1 MQLLILWG
9 RQFEDAFDEKHSG
22 KKVKQLQPVYIF
34 SIRQFE
40 DTFDNIQ
47 GGAHTNVTSVTRHS
61 LMQAIWVTLLDS
73 MVASFG
79 VKFPRGM
86 VWYRISIGIG
96 IRIGI
101 DGGSVVVCCMVL
113 QEW

>member
-1 MQLLILWG
+1 MVLALRVFSPAGGIFRSLLPPLKPSSPQSLRIWP
-9 RQFEDAFDEKHSG
+9 D
-22 KKVKQLQPVYIF
+22 
-34 SIRQFE
+34 
-40 DTFDNIQ
+40 
-47 GGAHTNVTSVTRHS
+47 VTSQQLPS
-61 LMQAIWVTLLDS
+61 PIYALDS

-113 QEW
+113 QE

>member
-1 MQLLILWG
+1 ML
-9 RQFEDAFDEKHSG
+9 
-22 KKVKQLQPVYIF
+22 PV
-34 SIRQFE
+34 S
-40 DTFDNIQ
+40 
-47 GGAHTNVTSVTRHS
+47 SS
-61 LMQAIWVTLLDS
+61 LLDS

-113 QEW
+113 QE

>member
-1 MQLLILWG
+1 M
-9 RQFEDAFDEKHSG
+9 A
-22 KKVKQLQPVYIF
+22 
-34 SIRQFE
+34 
-40 DTFDNIQ
+40 
-47 GGAHTNVTSVTRHS
+47 
-61 LMQAIWVTLLDS
+61 QALKEFGIKDLAKNALLDS

-113 QEW
+113 QE

>member
-1 MQLLILWG
+1 MVDQKFWYANTLGQDHL
-9 RQFEDAFDEKHSG
+9 S
-22 KKVKQLQPVYIF
+22 P
-34 SIRQFE
+34 
-40 DTFDNIQ
+40 
-47 GGAHTNVTSVTRHS
+47 
-61 LMQAIWVTLLDS
+61 LLDS

>member
-1 MQLLILWG
+1 M
-9 RQFEDAFDEKHSG
+9 FF
-22 KKVKQLQPVYIF
+22 P
-34 SIRQFE
+34 
-40 DTFDNIQ
+40 
-47 GGAHTNVTSVTRHS
+47 
-61 LMQAIWVTLLDS
+61 LLDS

-113 QEW
+113 QE

>member
-1 MQLLILWG
+1 MTSFDFQ
-9 RQFEDAFDEKHSG
+9 QFCPFASNPSSPND
-22 KKVKQLQPVYIF
+22 P
-34 SIRQFE
+34 
-40 DTFDNIQ
+40 
-47 GGAHTNVTSVTRHS
+47 
-61 LMQAIWVTLLDS
+61 LLDS

-113 QEW
+113 QE

>member
-1 MQLLILWG
+1 ML
-9 RQFEDAFDEKHSG
+9 SS
-22 KKVKQLQPVYIF
+22 PV
-34 SIRQFE
+34 SIPL
-40 DTFDNIQ
+40 
-47 GGAHTNVTSVTRHS
+47 SP
-61 LMQAIWVTLLDS
+61 LLDS

-113 QEW
+113 QE

>member
-1 MQLLILWG
+1 MP
-9 RQFEDAFDEKHSG
+9 EKCPPFIAC
-22 KKVKQLQPVYIF
+22 LF
-34 SIRQFE
+34 
-40 DTFDNIQ
+40 
-47 GGAHTNVTSVTRHS
+47 
-61 LMQAIWVTLLDS
+61 TLLDS

-113 QEW
+113 QE